1 MRKRQQKIVEHV
13 NRMGIASVSELAEL
27 FEVSPFTIRRDVEY
41 LSQTRLVAKI
51 KGGAQR
57 IETPR
62 QFNEAQLP
70 SRLQI
75 NAAAKEKIAEKAVE
89 FIQPGD
95 TVFLDGSSTIACLAR
110 AMARSC
116 RNVTVVTN
124 SVLVSLELSGANEI
138 HVIGLGGVFDRE
150 TFSYVGFDA
159 DAPAES
165 FYVDKAFFSCSGF
178 VPEEGTFE
186 YAAFNRSTKRLIAQ
200 HAGKIFLLI
209 DSTKFDKRAFTKV
222 LESKQINT
230 LITERV
236 ENGAIRQ
243 RVAETGITLV
253 IAEAKEE
260 NKKQKEKTT
269 N

>member
-1 MRKRQQKIVEHV
+1 MRKRQQGIVEYV
-13 NRMGIASVSELAEL
+13 NRKGIAAVVELAKM
-27 FEVSPFTIRRDVEY
+27 FAVSPFTIRRDIEY
-41 LSQTRLVAKI
+41 LSETRLVAKI

-62 QFNEAQLP
+62 QIHEAQLP
-70 SRLQI
+70 NRMQI
-75 NAAAKEKIAEKAVE
+75 NSEAKDKIAAKAVE
-89 FIQPGD
+89 FIQSGD

-110 AMARSC
+110 VMAKNC

-124 SVLVSLELSGANEI
+124 SILVSLELSAANEI

-150 TFSYVGFDA
+150 TFSYVGFDT

-186 YAAFNRSTKRLIAQ
+186 HAAFNRNTKRLIAQ
-200 HAGKIFLLI
+200 QAGKIFILI
-209 DSTKFDKRAFTKV
+209 DSSKFDKRAFARV
-222 LESKQINT
+222 LECNQIDT

-236 ENGAIRQ
+236 KNESVRERIEAKGIR
-243 RVAETGITLV
+243 LV
-253 IAEAKEE
+253 IADGE
-260 NKKQKEKTT
+260 KEKM
-269 N
+269 